1 MSDWVGFTDED
12 LHRLQ
17 NGDGVVKERPKIV
30 KPIAK
35 RTMQGNNNKTNL
47 LQEKSAVRK
56 STPNKNKQQ
65 QVSSAALLSKPTA
78 AKTEKKPEPKPEE
91 TIPDI
96 KEMEQNMEKPTQK
109 DNGIVLD
116 DEIGK
121 KKEKLKLED
130 AQQRQKQMEEMNRR
144 KKAMLTK
151 EIAERKKRAI
161 AESSK
166 LVKIQTELTKLDQL
180 LNVDVSILRDQ
191 IDEACWEFSQA
202 QRRFQ
207 QAEKE
212 YIASKMDLHEKTT
225 RKEDL
230 TEHLFNI
237 IQANEERKAKKLEE
251 LMLKLNLEE
260 EELELREQERKEK
273 EEKK

>member
-1 MSDWVGFTDED
+1 
-12 LHRLQ
+12 
-17 NGDGVVKERPKIV
+17 
-30 KPIAK
+30 
-35 RTMQGNNNKTNL
+35 
-47 LQEKSAVRK
+47 
-56 STPNKNKQQ
+56 
-65 QVSSAALLSKPTA
+65 
-78 AKTEKKPEPKPEE
+78 
-91 TIPDI
+91 
-96 KEMEQNMEKPTQK
+96 MEQNVEKPKQK
-109 DNGIVLD
+109 KDGIVLD
-116 DEIGK
+116 DETGK

-166 LVKIQTELTKLDQL
+166 LVKIQSELTKLDQL

-212 YIASKMDLHEKTT
+212 YIASKMDLHGKTT

-251 LMLKLNLEE
+251 LMVKLNLEE
-260 EELELREQERKEK
+260 EELELREKERKEKDEKREKEERERKKKEEKERKEK
-273 EEKK
+273 EEKEKIEKEEKEMEEKAKLVEVKDDNTSVTNESVENVISNENLHGANTTPVVVPENN